1 MEALLLILVLLAS
14 AATIAVLLLV
24 LGALFPESI
33 ADVRRTAD
41 AMPGRSFGVGVVN
54 FLFLGALIAA
64 FGALSNGGGGQLAG
78 LLAGIFLVVL
88 VVLVAFGLAGVAS
101 LVGRRLFP
109 ERDPRGADARGAGLL
124 SAACIAPFVGWF
136 GLLPYVGLLGLGSFL
151 LGRLLSWRASAPLEP
166 ATPPTYAPD
175 GPSTEG

>member
-14 AATIAVLLLV
+14 ASTISVLLLV
-24 LGALFPESI
+24 LGALFPNTV

-41 AMPGRSFGVGVVN
+41 AMPGRAFGVGVVN

-78 LLAGIFLVVL
+78 LLAGIFLAL
-88 VVLVAFGLAGVAS
+88 LTVLVAFGLAGVAS

-109 ERDPRGADARGAGLL
+109 ERNPLAADARGAGLL
-124 SAACIAPFVGWF
+124 SAACIAPFAGWF
-136 GLLPYVGLLGLGSFL
+136 GLLPYAGLLGLGAFI
-151 LGRLLSWRASAPLEP
+151 LGRLLSWRATAPASAPGSVE
-166 ATPPTYAPD
+166 
-175 GPSTEG
+175 E